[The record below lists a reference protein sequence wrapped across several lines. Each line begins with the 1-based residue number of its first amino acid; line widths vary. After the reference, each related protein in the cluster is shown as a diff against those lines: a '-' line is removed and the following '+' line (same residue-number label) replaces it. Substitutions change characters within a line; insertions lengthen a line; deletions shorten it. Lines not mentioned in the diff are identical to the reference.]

1 MKILIFDFR
10 RVREKLVHPLEKDNF
25 GNTMN
30 LVKEFRRSAAGQ
42 KIKST
47 EIRTPQVCQ
56 NTADYLIQILFKH
69 GMTSTT
75 YDFIFDRLRSVR
87 QDLSIQGYPGDQ
99 SVQVYQICV
108 RFHLLALYHF
118 GSALGSS
125 RFNMN
130 FNFQQLLECLKELL
144 KLYNQNW
151 HVQDQQQME
160 VIAVYLILNLG
171 DQSAIAWILNLPIQ
185 IRNQCLIKSAIEMN
199 WCHLQRNHVR
209 FFRHFRQVPLILK
222 LATFWSIPWI
232 CDQALLVMST
242 AYNQTTFPLSQ
253 LCQSLPLSPDTVQ
266 DLCLRHGILQNANG
280 DLQMSKKDF
289 KQDESSSQ
297 SWFQVG

>member
-1 MKILIFDFR
+1 
-10 RVREKLVHPLEKDNF
+10 
-25 GNTMN
+25 MN

-42 KIKST
+42 KIKAN
-47 EIRTPQVCQ
+47 ELRTPQVCQ
-56 NTADYLIQILFKH
+56 TTADYLLQILFKH

-99 SVQVYQICV
+99 SIQVYQICV

-118 GSALGSS
+118 GSSGSPNQ
-125 RFNMN
+125 FNMN

-144 KLYNQNW
+144 KLYKTNW

-160 VIAVYLILNLG
+160 VIAVYLLLNLG
-171 DQSAIAWILNLPIQ
+171 DQSAIAWILNLPMEVRKQ
-185 IRNQCLIKSAIEMN
+185 SLIKSAIEMN
-199 WCHLQRNHVR
+199 WSHLQRNHVR
-209 FFRHFRQVPLILK
+209 FFRHFRQLPLILK
-222 LATFWSIPWI
+222 MATFWSIPWI
-232 CDQALLVMST
+232 SSQTLLVMST
-242 AYNQTTFPLSQ
+242 AYNRTTFPVSQ

-266 DLCLRHGILQNANG
+266 DLCLRHGILQTLNG

-289 KQDESSSQ
+289 KIDSSSQ
-297 SWFQVG
+297 SWFQVQEISNDMNLFLIF